1 MESLPLIAIVG
12 PTASG
17 KTGLAIK
24 LAKEFNGEIIS
35 ADSRAVYRG
44 LDIGTAKPTLAERQ
58 GVPHWGFDLVNP
70 GDRVT
75 AADFKNY
82 AVRKIY
88 EIRERGNIPIIVGGT
103 GLYVDAVVYDFQFTE
118 GTNDVA
124 RRDELLK
131 KSLQYLHEYCYKNN
145 IKLPENENN
154 KRYVVNVI
162 LRNGVEQKRRKSPLE
177 NTIIVGITTEKNVLR
192 QRLHTRALEIFS
204 GDIVAETLTAAKSF
218 GWSNEAMT
226 GNVYPLIRQLSI
238 GDITQ
243 TEAIERFEVLDWRL
257 AKRQLTWLR
266 RDPYILWLE
275 LEQAYTYLA
284 RQLAKLSES

>member
-70 GDRVT
+70 GERFT

-131 KSLQYLHEYCYKNN
+131 KNLQYLHEYCYKNN

-154 KRYVVNVI
+154 KRYVVNAI
-162 LRNGVEQKRRKSPLE
+162 LRNGAEQKRRKSPLE

-192 QRLHTRALEIFS
+192 QRLHTRTLEIFS
-204 GDIVAETLTAAKSF
+204 GDIVEEALTAAKSF

-226 GNVYPLIRQLSI
+226 GNIYPVIRQLSN

-266 RDPYILWLE
+266 RDPYIRWLE

-284 RQLAKLSES
+284 RQLAKLSAS